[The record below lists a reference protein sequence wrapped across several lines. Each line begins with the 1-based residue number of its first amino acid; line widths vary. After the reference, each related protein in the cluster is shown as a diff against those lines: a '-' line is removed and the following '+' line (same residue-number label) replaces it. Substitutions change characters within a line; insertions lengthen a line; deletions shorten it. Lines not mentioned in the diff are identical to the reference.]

1 MDDRSHR
8 EFLEDVGRG
17 MLVASLGPATTVEL
31 GLTSSLAE
39 EFTQQLTV
47 G

>member
-17 MLVASLGPATTVEL
+17 MLVSSLGSATAVEL
-31 GLTSSLAE
+31 RLTSSLAE
-39 EFTQQLTV
+39 ESTQQLTV